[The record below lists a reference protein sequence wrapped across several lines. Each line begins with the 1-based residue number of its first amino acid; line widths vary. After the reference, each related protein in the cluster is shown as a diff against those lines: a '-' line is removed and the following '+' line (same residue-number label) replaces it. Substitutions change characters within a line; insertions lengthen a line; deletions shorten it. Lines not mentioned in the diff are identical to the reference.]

1 MVATIR
7 PRPPLCGCTGA
18 RGICALHARIG
29 AADASPLARS
39 ALACLAALCQGGADA
54 DARAAAAAA
63 ALQVATRL
71 AEAQPRGAR
80 TDAAL
85 HAARIEALHIAA
97 QHGASHALSF
107 SA

>member
-1 MVATIR
+1 
-7 PRPPLCGCTGA
+7 
-18 RGICALHARIG
+18 
-29 AADASPLARS
+29 
-39 ALACLAALCQGGADA
+39 LAALCQGGADTA
-54 DARAAAAAA
+54 ACAAAAAA

-97 QHGASHALSF
+97 QHGASCVALHALAF
-107 SA
+107 CVTAQR